1 MNKRVEE
8 KELFLSA
15 LRGDVGAQRKCT
27 EKGKQCGGRCIPKS
41 WSCRIK
47 GEGATAPTRGNAIQ
61 LTGQQKAKLQ
71 GIRAR
76 RRRNN
81 TLKALAG
88 VAGVAGAAA
97 GAAYLA
103 GKNPQAIRRLANRVS
118 TVSPIAGALSNIPGP
133 AGRLASVINMGVGA
147 FQAGANMGAGVAQNR
162 RGGLRINELRGLMA
176 NTQASS
182 QRMQTRISALQGKRS
197 TYESARSSLMSKM
210 NNGSTT
216 AQRRSL
222 RSLDTAIR
230 KINGDLQQRQTERS
244 VMTRR
249 IASMTKATKKMEGL
263 LTSKYNTA
271 AKVMQTVEERNS
283 DFRRGR
289 RQTSSLKPQTRR
301 GPKAD
306 KRSWQERFGLDEA
319 EDRTGKKCGKSAISN
334 AKKCTKG
341 SGTARR
347 IAKAAANAALV
358 GGGVAAL
365 LQARKLSLGKP
376 NAAQG
381 ATGPWVSSAARYMTA
396 NEVEGLRKMRERGQ
410 GKYGTLPRR
419 RTGDE
424 IEYHGENFSGYNKPK
439 QTPNHPSKSHVVL
452 AKENGEVKIIR
463 FGQQGVSGSPAREG
477 ESEAD
482 KARREAFKARHA
494 KNIAKGKMSAAYW
507 ANQEKW

>member
-103 GKNPQAIRRLANRVS
+103 SKNPQAVRRLANRVS

-162 RGGLRINELRGLMA
+162 RGGRRINELRGLMA

-182 QRMQTRISALQGKRS
+182 QRMQTRISALQGKRD
-197 TYESARSSLMSKM
+197 TFESARSSLMSKM

-222 RSLDTAIR
+222 RSLDTALR

-244 VMTRR
+244 VVTRR

-263 LTSKYNTA
+263 VTSKYNTA

-289 RQTSSLKPQTRR
+289 RQTSSLKPQARR

-319 EDRTGKKCGKSAISN
+319 EDRTDKKCGKLAI
-334 AKKCTKG
+334 
-341 SGTARR
+341 
-347 IAKAAANAALV
+347 
-358 GGGVAAL
+358 
-365 LQARKLSLGKP
+365 
-376 NAAQG
+376 
-381 ATGPWVSSAARYMTA
+381 
-396 NEVEGLRKMRERGQ
+396 
-410 GKYGTLPRR
+410 
-419 RTGDE
+419 DE

-452 AKENGEVKIIR
+452 AKENGEIKIIR